1 MIARRPPLAP
11 PTRRRTA
18 PEPVVAMINVVF
30 LLLIFFLMTAQIGAP
45 APFEIVLPRAKG
57 GDPER
62 AVTLYLSAGGELAF
76 HDLRG
81 EAALRDAATH
91 TPLTV
96 QADARLPAQ
105 RLAKVLARLSRA
117 GAQKL
122 LLVTE
127 EAD

>member
-1 MIARRPPLAP
+1 MIARRPPLTRP
-11 PTRRRTA
+11 PHRRTA

-30 LLLIFFLMTAQIGAP
+30 LLLIFFLMTAQISAP
-45 APFEIVLPRAKG
+45 APFEIVLPRARG
-57 GDPER
+57 GDPGQ
-62 AVTLYLSAGGELAF
+62 AATLYLSASGDLAF
-76 HDLRG
+76 LDLRG

-105 RLAKVLARLSRA
+105 RLAEVLARLARA

-127 EAD
+127 EAG